1 MLDILR
7 TPLDSLVKLLSS
19 GEVELESYLSEVER
33 SYKKLEPSLLAFIP
47 EDNRFERL
55 RKEAKE
61 LQDRYPHPENRPAL
75 FGVPIGI
82 KDIFHVTGFET
93 RAGSDLPP
101 EELAGYEASS
111 VKRLREA
118 GALIMGKTVTTEFA
132 YFAPGPSR
140 NPHNLEHT
148 PGGSSSGSAA
158 AVAAKLCPIATGTQT
173 IGSVIRPAA
182 FCGVVGYKPT
192 YDRVPRD
199 GVIPLSPSLDHVGL
213 FSQNARSMWLA
224 ASVLCPEWQEVTTSR
239 RPVLGIIQGAYMEH
253 ASAEGLEQFWD
264 VCGRLEEAGYKI
276 LRVKALSHMTELVK
290 CHFLI
295 LAAEAAQV
303 HAYWFAKFEDRY
315 HKRTAHL
322 INQGN
327 QMSIAELT
335 TALNSRQ
342 ALRSHFSQLM
352 TGESIDLWI
361 SPAAPGV
368 APKGLHN
375 TGDPVM
381 NLPWTHCG
389 FPSLTLPS
397 GKNHQGL
404 PYGLQLVGKWDS
416 DEQLLSWSL
425 QIEALLSSNVQR

>member
-1 MLDILR
+1 MLDILQ

-19 GEVELESYLSEVER
+19 GELALESYLSELEDAH
-33 SYKKLEPSLLAFIP
+33 KKLEPSLLAFIP
-47 EDNRFERL
+47 EKNRFERL
-55 RKEAKE
+55 NRDAKK
-61 LQDRYPHPENRPAL
+61 LQDRYPNRENRPVL
-75 FGVPIGI
+75 FGVPIGV

-93 RAGSDLPP
+93 RAGSDVPP
-101 EELAGYEASS
+101 EELKGYEAGS
-111 VKRLREA
+111 VKRLRRA

-158 AVAAKLCPIATGTQT
+158 AVAGKLCPIATGTQT
-173 IGSVIRPAA
+173 IGSVNRPAA
-182 FCGVVGYKPT
+182 FCGIVGFKPT

-213 FSQNARSMWLA
+213 FSQDAQSMRLA
-224 ASVLCPEWQEVTTSR
+224 ATVLCSDWREVTTLKQ
-239 RPVLGIIQGAYMEH
+239 PVLGVIQGPYMEH
-253 ASAEGLEQFWD
+253 ASAEGLEQFWN
-264 VCGRLEEAGYKI
+264 VCGHLEGAGFRL
-276 LRVKALSHMTELVK
+276 RHVKALSHMNELVK
-290 CHFLI
+290 RHFLI

-315 HKRTAHL
+315 HERTTHL
-322 INQGN
+322 IQQGK
-327 QMSIAELT
+327 QKSIEEVT
-335 TALNSRQ
+335 VALKSRQ
-342 ALRSHFSQLM
+342 ELRSHLSQLM
-352 TGESIDLWI
+352 TEEGIDLWI

-368 APKGLHN
+368 APKGLHS

-397 GKNHQGL
+397 GTNDQGL
-404 PYGLQLVGKWDS
+404 PYGLQLAGNWNG
-416 DEQLLSWSL
+416 DEQLLFWST
-425 QIEALLSSNVQR
+425 QIETALKETI